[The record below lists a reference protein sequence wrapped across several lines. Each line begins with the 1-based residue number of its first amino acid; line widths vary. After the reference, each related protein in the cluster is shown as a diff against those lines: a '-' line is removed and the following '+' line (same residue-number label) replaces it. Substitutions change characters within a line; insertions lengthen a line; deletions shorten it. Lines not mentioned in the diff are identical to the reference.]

1 MSTPLVDAVIW
12 QESRGNPNAVNPR
25 TGASGLMQVM
35 PDTARDPGFGV
46 QPLDWSQRF
55 DRNENKRF
63 GTDYLGA
70 MLSRYRGDVDA
81 ALAAYNWGPGNADR
95 WVSQG
100 KPMDAL
106 PAETRDYI
114 TKIKGRMQ
122 MAQADSGTMSDAGGY
137 RKVTDPDLLR
147 RLEGVSGAPAGYR
160 KVEDPET
167 IARLEGTA
175 TPKAAVPE
183 GMVFDPERNMYID
196 TMAAAE
202 RAAEEGGT
210 LQKVNE
216 YGLQALLG
224 IPALG
229 EYVDEGLGAL
239 DETFGGKPGLVQERV
254 RSTQAVT
261 QERDPLGSMAAQIGG
276 GLGAAAPA
284 AVMAGPM
291 IAAGAPASPLGA
303 AAYGGLLGLLFGGI
317 EGGISGYGEGNSGDR
332 MEAAGDRAMSG
343 GLLGGL
349 LGAAAPFAARGVGN
363 LANYV
368 RGRPDAAAAARLG
381 LSRESAQVLGE
392 AMDADNYGG
401 AVGRNLQRAGPDA
414 MVADAGPSAG
424 GLLDWAINRGGRGAV
439 SARAAVEDAATQA
452 GRGVDDAL
460 TATLGAP
467 QGARAT
473 ARGIADATRA
483 GRTQAFDAAFDSAID
498 YSAGAGRNIE
508 DVISRIPGRTLRS
521 AIQDANEEMISLG
534 LRNQQIMAE
543 IADDGSVTFR
553 EMPNVRQLH
562 ELKRALDAQVVRD
575 DFGRV
580 LPEGI
585 RPQRLARELR
595 EAIGDAAP
603 AYRDALAAGADKI
616 GQDNALR
623 MGRNLL
629 RSNVTRE
636 DVAEALAN
644 ATDAERRA
652 MMQGLRMQIDETL
665 ANTRRVMTDPNVDA
679 REAMRAVKD
688 LSSRAAEDKLTAL
701 LGPQRAQALL
711 SSIDRQAVAL
721 ERRAM
726 VARNSATAPRQ
737 AIEQRVKDM
746 SQAGPVGE
754 LLKGQPIEAAR
765 RVVQVLADTPPE
777 QQARRAEEIYAEI
790 ANFLTQRR
798 GQDAVA
804 AVDELARL
812 LDRSQQT
819 EALAGRLRML
829 TAQAVP
835 SVGYPVGTQSQTR

>member
-70 MLSRYRGDVDA
+70 MLSRYQGDVDA

-147 RLEGVSGAPAGYR
+147 RLEGGSGAPAGYR

-167 IARLEGTA
+167 IAHLEGTA

-196 TMAAAE
+196 TKAAAE

-216 YGLQALLG
+216 YGLQALRG
-224 IPALG
+224 VPFFG

-239 DETFGGKPGLVQERV
+239 DEAFGGKPGLVQERV

-276 GLGAAAPA
+276 GLGAAVPA

-303 AAYGGLLGLLFGGI
+303 AAYGGGLGLLGGGI

-349 LGAAAPFAARGVGN
+349 LGAAAPLAARGVGN
-363 LANYV
+363 LASYV
-368 RGRPDAAAAARLG
+368 RGRPDTAAAARLG

-424 GLLDWAINRGGRGAV
+424 GLLDWTINRGGRGAV

-467 QGARAT
+467 
-473 ARGIADATRA
+473 
-483 GRTQAFDAAFDSAID
+483 
-498 YSAGAGRNIE
+498 
-508 DVISRIPGRTLRS
+508 
-521 AIQDANEEMISLG
+521 
-534 LRNQQIMAE
+534 
-543 IADDGSVTFR
+543 
-553 EMPNVRQLH
+553 
-562 ELKRALDAQVVRD
+562 
-575 DFGRV
+575 
-580 LPEGI
+580 
-585 RPQRLARELR
+585 
-595 EAIGDAAP
+595 
-603 AYRDALAAGADKI
+603 
-616 GQDNALR
+616 
-623 MGRNLL
+623 
-629 RSNVTRE
+629 
-636 DVAEALAN
+636 
-644 ATDAERRA
+644 
-652 MMQGLRMQIDETL
+652 
-665 ANTRRVMTDPNVDA
+665 
-679 REAMRAVKD
+679 
-688 LSSRAAEDKLTAL
+688 
-701 LGPQRAQALL
+701 
-711 SSIDRQAVAL
+711 
-721 ERRAM
+721 
-726 VARNSATAPRQ
+726 
-737 AIEQRVKDM
+737 
-746 SQAGPVGE
+746 
-754 LLKGQPIEAAR
+754 
-765 RVVQVLADTPPE
+765 
-777 QQARRAEEIYAEI
+777 
-790 ANFLTQRR
+790 
-798 GQDAVA
+798 
-804 AVDELARL
+804 
-812 LDRSQQT
+812 
-819 EALAGRLRML
+819 
-829 TAQAVP
+829 
-835 SVGYPVGTQSQTR
+835 